1 MLQTIGRILGRVMII
16 LLAAGVV
23 AGGVYALSQSAF
35 GAGPAGFP
43 GGPRDGQA
51 QFAGAS
57 PGQGQTAPDGSAPLA
72 GAGAARPGRD
82 FGGPGGREG
91 QSLARGLPELL
102 KNVVIIGITIGAVSL
117 VRYATRRRPA
127 PTAA

>member
-1 MLQTIGRILGRVMII
+1 MVQTIGRIIGRVMLI

-51 QFAGAS
+51 QAVGAP
-57 PGQGQTAPDGSAPLA
+57 PGSGAAPF
-72 GAGAARPGRD
+72 ARPGGDLGRLD
-82 FGGPGGREG
+82 GGRESM
-91 QSLARGLPELL
+91 SLARGLPELL
-102 KNVVIIGITIGAVSL
+102 KNVVILGFLIGAISL
-117 VRYATRRRPA
+117 VQHWARQRRHTAPA
-127 PTAA
+127 